1 MPRHSRIARDA
12 VPDAVTAPRKR
23 GSHLLTAASFW
34 KLRMSSSISS
44 RHSDVVSMLIVGVSK
59 SGQAAITPHLGLY
72 ATSLLEQLVEHRC
85 SVRPL
90 RASEGYRLANSAGGR
105 IRRRR
110 THRLPTFANGDDNR
124 P

>member
-1 MPRHSRIARDA
+1 MRDRRL
-12 VPDAVTAPRKR
+12 P
-23 GSHLLTAASFW
+23 SFAFCSFVSTR
-34 KLRMSSSISS
+34 LCTVLQTPIGISS

-90 RASEGYRLANSAGGR
+90 RASEGYRDASTSTPGQFCWRAYSSSENAPSTYVR
-105 IRRRR
+105 
-110 THRLPTFANGDDNR
+110 
-124 P
+124 